1 MARGCIL
8 WNMPEPNLRTY
19 TAFSF
24 FRCRN
29 YLWETVH
36 VLLFPLV
43 SAGTVRFRNPIKAS
57 VLKNVISRTLPSIS
71 FPVSEIELFWDYCLC
86 ETVPCSHFSCFPVS
100 WKILTLQHG
109 TWLHFL
115 CDYKTGKWLLCQVSP
130 DYNAVLPALRLTLR
144 FIAFPKISTYP
155 FKKCLTWI
163 QRMRTALQYPNWQSL
178 SSDW

>member
-1 MARGCIL
+1 MARDWIP
-8 WNMPEPNLRTY
+8 WNMLEPNLHTY

-57 VLKNVISRTLPSIS
+57 VLQNVISRTLTSIS

-130 DYNAVLPALRLTLR
+130 DYNAVLPALRLTLPPLYC
-144 FIAFPKISTYP
+144 FPKNFY
-155 FKKCLTWI
+155 
-163 QRMRTALQYPNWQSL
+163 L
-178 SSDW
+178 SF